1 MLRENYNN
9 DGIIK
14 EYKNGNITIKY
25 YKDGIRENKR
35 DSILTLSSLLDMI
48 DCYFIGE
55 TYCLGNYAMG
65 HTIYNVYSDLV
76 YVFPWSEIEELERG
90 KTIRL
95 YARKPNETDKEIL
108 EKEGF

>member
-14 EYKNGNITIKY
+14 EYKNGNIIIKY
-25 YKDGIRENKR
+25 YKEGIQESKR
-35 DSILTLSSLLDMI
+35 DSILTLSNLLDMI

-55 TYCLGNYAMG
+55 TYCLNNYATG
-65 HTIYNVYSDLV
+65 HTIYNAYSDLV
-76 YVFPWSEIEELERG
+76 YVFAWNELESLESG
-90 KTIRL
+90 KAVKL
-95 YARKPNETDKEIL
+95 FARKPDETDKEIL